1 MAIELSQRLQQI
13 QPSPTLALNQ
23 KANELKQQG
32 APVINLTVGEPD
44 FNTPEFIRQAAV
56 QAISEGYS
64 HYPPVGGFAS
74 LKEAICQK
82 FENDNGLSYEPQQI
96 LVSTGAKQSLY
107 NAFMALLNPNDEVL
121 IPAPYWVSYPDAVK
135 LTGAKPVIMKTTM
148 DENFKITPQMLRN
161 HISDNSRMLIVNS
174 PSNPSGMIYSE
185 DELKELA
192 EIMIEYPRL
201 TIVSDDIYE
210 HLCWGQKFNNVVNVA
225 PMLKHQT
232 IVVNGMSKAYAMTGW
247 RIGYAAGPE
256 EIIQGMQK
264 LQSQSTSGANAVAQ
278 KAAEAA
284 LKGDQKC
291 VEDMRDQFK
300 RRHDMVIDSLQE
312 LKHIQVQPAE
322 GTFYSFFNVERAME
336 AYGFTDDTE
345 LAQDLLEKANVAL
358 VPGSAFGTPGHMRLS
373 FAADEM
379 TLTEALSRLK
389 QYGL

>member
-1 MAIELSQRLQQI
+1 MAIELSQRIQQI
-13 QPSPTLALNQ
+13 QPSPTLALSQ
-23 KANELKQQG
+23 KANELKKQG
-32 APVINLTVGEPD
+32 LPVVNLTVGEPD

-56 QAISEGYS
+56 QAISAGYS
-64 HYPPVGGFAS
+64 HYPPVGGFTT
-74 LKEAICQK
+74 LKEAICRK
-82 FENDNGLSYEPQQI
+82 LGHENGLSYEPQQI

-107 NAFMALLNPNDEVL
+107 NAFMALLNPEDEVL

-148 DENFKITPQMLRN
+148 EQNFKLTPQTLRAY
-161 HISDNSRMLIVNS
+161 ISDHSRMLILNS
-174 PSNPSGMIYSE
+174 PCNPSGMIYSE
-185 DELKELA
+185 SELKELA
-192 EIMIEYPRL
+192 EIMIEYPQL
-201 TIVSDDIYE
+201 TIISDDIYE
-210 HLCWGQKFNNVVNVA
+210 HLCWGQQFHNVINVA

-256 EIIQGMQK
+256 TIIKGMQK

-284 LKGDQKC
+284 LNGDQKC

-300 RRHDMVIDSLQE
+300 RRHDMLIDGLQQ
-312 LKHIQVQPAE
+312 LKHIQVKPAE
-322 GTFYSFFNVERAME
+322 GTFYSFFNVEQAM
-336 AYGFTDDTE
+336 AIHGFTDDTQ
-345 LAQDLLEKANVAL
+345 LAQDLLDKANVAL
-358 VPGSAFGTPGHMRLS
+358 VPGSAFGVPGHMRLS